1 MAWMSLYPLKNALG
15 MSLYF
20 PDQRRFCLVYGWDL
34 CKDLAAVGQ
43 IVTGQGVEL
52 VLTVASLRGN
62 IQEIADIEA
71 ETLPNSEFPYEEG
84 KAAVKE
90 LARIESEA
98 QFATRFPEDLRPSL
112 HSLSPLYRRVLQ
124 TVSGPFTLD
133 IGCPEFLLTDL
144 ETLRNLQIIK
154 DDFHPSTIKSAG
166 RAKEGF
172 SVFNLVDKTVTRQG
186 RKLLRQ
192 WMLQPLRKEE
202 KVQERLDKVAYW
214 AMNPVQAMETQRAI
228 KDICDLEKVA
238 CRYRSY
244 SEKGSDWGKVWK
256 SLKSWLSLIQLR
268 SDLSATISEGK
279 EDIQQLTN
287 LCISLET
294 TLDLNHKDS
303 HPSVRSGISADL
315 DYMRQSYESLEVV
328 LKEAAGVEATELQL
342 GVRQQRAVG
351 VVYFPQ
357 LGYLVEMKGNRED
370 SVGTSGSAMSV
381 VLEQIDRLKYEFQ
394 FRTEEAV
401 YYKSDR
407 CRELDAQFGDLISLI
422 KDYEG
427 AEIRRLE
434 SDVLGTEAALIRVSR
449 ASAELD
455 AIISLSAAA
464 GLYGW
469 TRPSLLTSPGIEVIN
484 GRHPLV
490 ELCVPHFIPNDV
502 ELTATQ
508 RIGLI
513 TGPNSSGKSVYM
525 KMVGI
530 IVYLAHCG
538 SFVPAESAAISL
550 CDRLFTRINIR
561 DSLDSSAFESELKR
575 LSCAL
580 TGASDRSLLLLDE
593 VGKSTATVDGMA
605 LLHAIAT
612 WLQRISCP
620 FALLSTHYKEL
631 VTLGLLRETEQMRL
645 FTMEMKESEEPIF
658 LYKLIPGLPQSSQAF
673 HCAKLAKVP
682 VTVLNRA
689 AALRQQIRCV
699 SSA

>member
-1 MAWMSLYPLKNALG
+1 MAWMSLYPLKSALG
-15 MSLYF
+15 VSLYF
-20 PDQRRFCLVYGWDL
+20 KDQRRFSLVYGWDL
-34 CKDLAAVGQ
+34 CKDLAAVSQ
-43 IVTGQGVEL
+43 IVAGEGVEL
-52 VLTVASLRGN
+52 LLTVATLKES
-62 IQEIADIEA
+62 IQEITDIEA
-71 ETLPNSEFPYEEG
+71 EILPNSEFPYEEG

-90 LARIESEA
+90 LAQIASDG
-98 QFATRFPEDLRPSL
+98 QFSTRFPEDLRPSL

-124 TVSGPFTLD
+124 AGSGPFTLD

-192 WMLQPLRKEE
+192 WMLQPLRREE

-214 AMNPVQAMETQRAI
+214 AMNPVQAMETQRAV
-228 KDICDLEKVA
+228 KEICDLEKVVS
-238 CRYRSY
+238 RYRSY
-244 SEKGSDWGKVWK
+244 SEKGSDWGKLWK
-256 SLKSWLSLIQLR
+256 SLKAWLSLVQLR
-268 SDLSATISEGK
+268 PGLAISGGK
-279 EDIQQLTN
+279 EDIQQLTS

-294 TLDLNHKDS
+294 TLDLSNKDS
-303 HPSVRSGISADL
+303 HPTVRAGISADL

-328 LKEAAGVEATELQL
+328 LKETAGIEATELQL
-342 GVRQQRAVG
+342 EDRQQKAVG

-357 LGYLVEMKGNRED
+357 LGYLVEMKGSIGD
-370 SVGTSGSAMSV
+370 SAGTSGSAMSV

-407 CRELDAQFGDLISLI
+407 CRELDTQFGDLISLI

-427 AEIRRLE
+427 GEMRRLE
-434 SDVLGTEAALIRVSR
+434 SEVLDTQAALVRVSR
-449 ASAELD
+449 TSAELD

-464 GLYGW
+464 GLHNW
-469 TRPSLLTSPGIEVIN
+469 TRPSLLPSPGIEVIN

-561 DSLDSSAFESELKR
+561 DSLDRSAFESELKR
-575 LSCAL
+575 LACAL
-580 TGASDRSLLLLDE
+580 AGASERSLLLLDE

-612 WLQRISCP
+612 WLQRVPRP

-631 VTLGLLRETEQMRL
+631 VTLGLLRETPQMRL
-645 FTMEMKESEEPIF
+645 FTMEMKESEEPVF
-658 LYKLIPGLPQSSQAF
+658 LYKLIPGLPQSSHAF

-682 VTVLNRA
+682 PSVLSRA
-689 AALRQQIRCV
+689 LALRQQIRCV